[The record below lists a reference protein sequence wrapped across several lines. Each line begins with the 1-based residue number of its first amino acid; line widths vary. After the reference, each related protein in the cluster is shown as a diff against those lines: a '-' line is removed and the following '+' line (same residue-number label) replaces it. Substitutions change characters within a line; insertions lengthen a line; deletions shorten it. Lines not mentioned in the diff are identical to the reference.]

1 MEVKEWSSGR
11 VSENY
16 RCVFKLDVFVT
27 ISRKQLLDYNGRI
40 MNKCYQELEKIIFQ
54 IQGNIIS
61 SDAITFES

>member
-1 MEVKEWSSGR
+1 MEVKDWSSGR
-11 VSENY
+11 VSKNY

-27 ISRKQLLDYNGRI
+27 ISRKQLIDYNGRT